1 MECLESLGKAL
12 GSVPSSQ
19 PCTAAAVRA
28 LHSRV
33 EAAAQQLFP
42 ELVPGLRLAAGA
54 VDYGR
59 LREACTRQQL
69 PGSCMPVL
77 TWVADGLSSGLPSA
91 VRQQALEVACMLLA
105 VVSLVPGVL
114 ELQLSQGVIPPQVT
128 QETARLLQ
136 QLGAFGAW
144 VAQLCG
150 V

>member
-1 MECLESLGKAL
+1 
-12 GSVPSSQ
+12 
-19 PCTAAAVRA
+19 
-28 LHSRV
+28 
-33 EAAAQQLFP
+33 
-42 ELVPGLRLAAGA
+42 
-54 VDYGR
+54 
-59 LREACTRQQL
+59 
-69 PGSCMPVL
+69 MPVL